1 MAFTI
6 ERNSKMKHRTVTRNG
21 KQYVVVEDA
30 DFANLAEGA
39 DTENLP
45 AFPPV
50 DANGNSPAIEFARV
64 SIARQVITERRMAG
78 LSQAELA
85 RRAGIR
91 VETLSRLENAK
102 HSADM
107 STMKRIDGV
116 LRTIN
121 RTRQDSGGKSVV
133 TVRVGDVEIEHNY
146 ATRATRTFIP
156 LAQAKNSA
164 VAKRGRK
171 SAIS

>member
-6 ERNSKMKHRTVTRNG
+6 EGNAEMKHRTVTRNG

-30 DFANLAEGA
+30 DFAKLAEGA
-39 DTENLP
+39 DVENLP

-64 SIARQVITERRMAG
+64 SIARQLITERRAAG

-102 HSADM
+102 HSADVA
-107 STMKRIDGV
+107 TMKRIDAV
-116 LRTIN
+116 LTTVN
-121 RTRQDSGGKSVV
+121 RTKKDSGGKSIA
-133 TVRVGDVEIEHNY
+133 TLRVGEVEIEHNY

-156 LAQAKNSA
+156 LALAKDSA
-164 VAKRGRK
+164 AAKRK
-171 SAIS
+171 KVTA